1 MPKKICLLKLS
12 VVILLIS
19 ACNVY
24 TSDLPKAE
32 KEAKKTV
39 ESFIQAEFNGIEDAR
54 STKSK
59 FVIFSPARQIQE
71 GKREFKGRVDELQY
85 DPLIVVD
92 SYRIINV
99 KVFDNRGETTVSF
112 TALAKTKGQG
122 EDRKIIPVR
131 HNEDIVRLNLVYEN
145 NRWWIIDP
153 PLPRVSLEAMIEKFK
168 AILKRSDEIR
178 KNNLGGL
185 DKEQMKNWLE
195 SYNYDKTSLEI
206 LERLKAENTNK
217 K

>member
-1 MPKKICLLKLS
+1 MSKKIFVFQFL
-12 VVILLIS
+12 VIILLIS

-24 TSDLPKAE
+24 TSDLSKAE

-54 STKSK
+54 GK
-59 FVIFSPARQIQE
+59 FVIFSQARGIQE
-71 GKREFKGRVDELQY
+71 GKREFKGRVNELRY

-92 SYRIINV
+92 SYRIMDV

-112 TALAKTKGQG
+112 TALAKTKGKG

-131 HNEDIVRLNLVYEN
+131 HDEDIVRLNLVYEN

-153 PLPRVSLEAMIEKFK
+153 PLPRVSLEAMIEKFE
-168 AILKRSDEIR
+168 AILKESDEIR
-178 KNNLGGL
+178 KNNLADL
-185 DKEQMKNWLE
+185 DEEQMKNWME